1 LLCLPFPLIWMQ
13 GNEIALGSPFAPIH
27 HIEDFHRAWVGE
39 GLARWGPVLY
49 RLQNLLFWPGT
60 ALVTLS
66 PMVALFGFAGMWS
79 AWKQRPL
86 HRWLIWTAL
95 IPAGYFTLRSAVL
108 LNFQPLGR
116 FTANQL
122 ALLLPY
128 VSYGF
133 SVLFGRASSKWRM
146 ALVALSVGS
155 AVGIPTLLGV
165 LASRSNDRIAT
176 SLAPIGPISKNPPAI
191 AGVVRFIK
199 DRAEA
204 NNAGIILDTDPH
216 YWDMQVAFFSGLP
229 EEKMAR
235 YRWDTFQ
242 KRLLTAQ
249 PAYLIRIDGGQL
261 IENLDFHLIGNRAR
275 LGDRWFEELPGFEP
289 PFHVYRPLELK

>member
-1 LLCLPFPLIWMQ
+1 
-13 GNEIALGSPFAPIH
+13 
-27 HIEDFHRAWVGE
+27 
-39 GLARWGPVLY
+39 
-49 RLQNLLFWPGT
+49 
-60 ALVTLS
+60 
-66 PMVALFGFAGMWS
+66 MWS

-95 IPAGYFTLRSAVL
+95 IPAGYFTFRSAVL

-133 SVLFGRASSKWRM
+133 SALFGRASSKWRM
-146 ALVALSVGS
+146 AIAALSLVS
-155 AVGIPTLLGV
+155 AVGIPTFLGV
-165 LASRSNDRIAT
+165 LSSRSNHRIAT
-176 SLAPIGPISKNPPAI
+176 SLAPIGPISENPPAV

-216 YWDMQVAFFSGLP
+216 YWDMQIAFFSGLP

-275 LGDRWFEELPGFEP
+275 LGDRWFEEVPGFEP